1 MSLSINIIKTML
13 LVANHDITH
22 LRIGNY
28 TINNQGYD
36 IKDNINEDVVEVDGE
51 DDGILLTLFGDC
63 LPLK

>member
-1 MSLSINIIKTML
+1 ML

-22 LRIGNY
+22 LRIGKY

-36 IKDNINEDVVEVDGE
+36 IKDNINEDEVEVDGE
-51 DDGILLTLFGDC
+51 DDRILLTLFGDC